1 MIIAIDPGISGAAA
15 ALNGRRCFD
24 SIIDLPTVG
33 EGKRR
38 VIDTQSF
45 WCWVG
50 NLNPTRIIMENV
62 HSMPKQ
68 GLSSTFRFGMA
79 FGALQ
84 AICNIWLGRD
94 IELVEPQ
101 VWKAYFELSGK
112 DKEESRQLATDL
124 FPDEAYYK
132 LTRKK
137 DHQRAE
143 AMLIAW
149 WANRPPVGR
158 NW

>member
-1 MIIAIDPGISGAAA
+1 MIIAIDPGIRGAAV
-15 ALNGRRCFD
+15 ALKNGCFTD
-24 SIIDLPTVG
+24 IIDLPTVG
-33 EGKRR
+33 EGKHCM
-38 VIDTQSF
+38 IDIQSF

-50 NLNPTRIIMENV
+50 NQKPKRIIMENV
-62 HSMPKQ
+62 HSMPGQ
-68 GLSSTFRFGMA
+68 GVRSTFRFGVA
-79 FGALQ
+79 FGILQ
-84 AICNIWLGRD
+84 ATCAMWLGQD

-101 VWKAYFELSGK
+101 VWKSYFQLGK
-112 DKEESRQLATDL
+112 DKEASRQLAIDL

-149 WANRPPVGR
+149 WAARPPVGR